1 MSEPDVEQAS
11 DASREDY
18 YAWNV
23 DDSPTSST
31 HHVVHGTRGSIA
43 ALRAL
48 LASHERLRLAV
59 EALRPFAAFAEAF
72 DAKPISGLDDTLYA
86 IHTGTAWAAAFRLSD
101 CRAARAALQQIE
113 AEEPKWLPL
122 PLGHHFDK
130 DDHWPDHCAA
140 YIGGSPSE
148 DSSYCGRPASEHE
161 RQ

>member
-1 MSEPDVEQAS
+1 MSEPDVEQAIQRLLATKRVTPGLVGDTAEVSVRLS
-11 DASREDY
+11 D
-18 YAWNV
+18 
-23 DDSPTSST
+23 
-31 HHVVHGTRGSIA
+31 
-43 ALRAL
+43 LRAL

-122 PLGHHFDK
+122 RELEG
-130 DDHWPDHCAA
+130 A
-140 YIGGSPSE
+140 
-148 DSSYCGRPASEHE
+148 
-161 RQ
+161 